1 MSSIP
6 SPSLVRFL
14 LLVALLLGTA
24 AIRADDASDLA
35 QRVYDRPNGRDF
47 EDLLLEGSSLP
58 DAPEADTYSTLRTSA

>member
-6 SPSLVRFL
+6 PPSLVRFL

-35 QRVYDRPNGRDF
+35 QRVYDRPNRCDF
-47 EDLLLEGSSLP
+47 EDLLEGNNLP
-58 DAPEADTYSTLRTSA
+58 DASEADTYSTLRTSA